1 MAENNKLEEMIRTS
15 LENLRSMVDANT
27 VVGTPIETSAGTTII
42 PISKISVG
50 YAGGGL
56 DYDGK
61 SATPPKNF
69 AGGGGT
75 GLSVQPV
82 CLIAVSPTG
91 ETEVLPIGGKG
102 EPGSMEKFSAIMEKV
117 PEIFAKVKAAFAKK
131 KKKKETEEA
140 VENISRAAA
149 EAAEA
154 VAEEQKETVDTAED
168 VAKEAA
174 EETQTEA

>member
-27 VVGTPIETSAGTTII
+27 VVGTPIETAAGTTII

-102 EPGSMEKFSAIMEKV
+102 EADGMEKLSAIMEKV
-117 PEIFAKVKAAFAKK
+117 PEVFAKVKALFAKK

-140 VENISRAAA
+140 VENVSRAAA
-149 EAAEA
+149 ESAEA
-154 VAEEQKETVDTAED
+154 VAEEKADAIDFATD
-168 VAKEAA
+168 VAKEA
-174 EETQTEA
+174 EEEARDEA

>member
-102 EPGSMEKFSAIMEKV
+102 QADGMEKISAIMEKV
-117 PEIFAKVKAAFAKK
+117 PEVFAKIKAALGKK

-140 VENISRAAA
+140 VENVSRAAA

-154 VAEEQKETVDTAED
+154 AVEEQKSAECAAE

-174 EETQTEA
+174 EEAESEA